1 MVYYMKD
8 EGIEMQINWESFATY
23 NHDIRG
29 IRFKFEDLC
38 RQLFA
43 NENLSGNKQFRYLH
57 ANPNNHGLET
67 EPIYDETNKRWIGF
81 QAKFFDQDVHYEYG
95 RTKTFCRKDSGILY
109 R

>member
-23 NHDIRG
+23 NQDIRG

-43 NENLSGNKQFRYLH
+43 NENL
-57 ANPNNHGLET
+57 LE
-67 EPIYDETNKRWIGF
+67 ISSSDISMLIRIIM
-81 QAKFFDQDVHYEYG
+81 D
-95 RTKTFCRKDSGILY
+95 
-109 R
+109 

>member
-1 MVYYMKD
+1 MFLIRSRIIVSV
-8 EGIEMQINWESFATY
+8 INCTSIFSFV
-23 NHDIRG
+23 
-29 IRFKFEDLC
+29 C

-81 QAKFFDQDVHYEYG
+81 QAKFFDQDVHYEQIKHSAEKNTVPTLKS
-95 RTKTFCRKDSGILY
+95 RL
-109 R
+109 

>member
-1 MVYYMKD
+1 MKD

-43 NENLSGNKQFRYLH
+43 NEIF
-57 ANPNNHGLET
+57 LE
-67 EPIYDETNKRWIGF
+67 ISS
-81 QAKFFDQDVHYEYG
+81 
-95 RTKTFCRKDSGILY
+95 SGISMLI
-109 R
+109 RIIMD